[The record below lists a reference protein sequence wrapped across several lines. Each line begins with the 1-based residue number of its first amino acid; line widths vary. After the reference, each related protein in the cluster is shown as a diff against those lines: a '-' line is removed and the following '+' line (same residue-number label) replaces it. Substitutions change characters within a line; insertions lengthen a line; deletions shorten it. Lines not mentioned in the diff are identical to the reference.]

1 VVLNASI
8 PVTVLDGEVITRL
21 GIAAVLGLLLGLD
34 RELRGHEAGMRTHGL
49 ICFSAAMTTVSI
61 LHLYFSLDGDRMD
74 PLHIFEATAGFIGI
88 IGAGLIVFS
97 RGRLHNITT
106 AAHLW
111 LAAVIGI
118 ACGAGQWPLVAIGS
132 IIAVVMMTLLRLVEP
147 KEERRLDEAAG
158 DEERPDRRGG

>member
-1 VVLNASI
+1 
-8 PVTVLDGEVITRL
+8 
-21 GIAAVLGLLLGLD
+21 
-34 RELRGHEAGMRTHGL
+34 
-49 ICFSAAMTTVSI
+49 MTTVSI
-61 LHLYFSLDGDRMD
+61 LHLYFSLDGARMD
-74 PLHIFEATAGFIGI
+74 PLRVFEATAGFIGI

-132 IIAVVMMTLLRLVEP
+132 VIAVVMMTLLRLIEP
-147 KEERRLDEAAG
+147 KDNERTLDDSG
-158 DEERPDRRGG
+158 SSDDPGR

>member
-1 VVLNASI
+1 MVLND
-8 PVTVLDGEVITRL
+8 PVQVTLLDGEVLLRL
-21 GIAAVLGLLLGLD
+21 GVAAVLGLILGLD

-61 LHLYFSLDGDRMD
+61 LHLYFSLDGARMD
-74 PLHIFEATAGFIGI
+74 PLRVFEATAGFIGI

-132 IIAVVMMTLLRLVEP
+132 VIAVVMMTLLRLIEP
-147 KEERRLDEAAG
+147 KDNERHLDDSG
-158 DEERPDRRGG
+158 SSDDPGR